1 MLGGML
7 VFVPLSAAE
16 LAEWATKGV
25 RDVAGYAATPSFLEA
40 FELPAS
46 EIEDADLT
54 LLEVAGVAGLLA
66 HGVRIVAVCATDAV
80 GTEPAE
86 FGAVAAAGVRWR
98 RVESLFADDPQGA
111 ALAASARED
120 LGAADLDAAWD
131 ADVISEMLRNTE
143 LLWHGPTEWQTL
155 A

>member
-1 MLGGML
+1 MLGDML

-16 LAEWATKGV
+16 LAEWATRGV
-25 RDVAGYAATPSFLEA
+25 RDVTGYAATPSFLEA

-46 EIEDADLT
+46 DIEDADLT

-86 FGAVAAAGVRWR
+86 FGAVTAAGVRWQ
-98 RVESLFADDPQGA
+98 RVESLFADDRHGA
-111 ALAASARED
+111 ALAASAREALD
-120 LGAADLDAAWD
+120 AADLDTAWD
-131 ADVISEMLRNTE
+131 ADAISEMLRNTE
-143 LLWHGPTEWQTL
+143 LLWHGPTEWDTL